1 MEILTIVSMVKRWY
15 SIANRYEALH
25 SRGDE
30 RNRWRCACHI
40 TESET
45 TELAL
50 MLPIDVQGAILIEL
64 KRLLYELQTS
74 SDAQAAKA

>member
-1 MEILTIVSMVKRWY
+1 MITIVSMVQRWY
-15 SIANRYEALH
+15 RIGNRYEALH
-25 SRGDE
+25 SWGDE

-40 TESET
+40 TEAEI

-64 KRLLYELQTS
+64 KRRLSELQTS